1 MFCVRVQKILRKGG
15 SLMGK
20 IVLVTGG
27 ARSGKSRFAEQYAA
41 KSATK
46 IGYIAT
52 AEVYDDEM
60 AFRVKLHRARRPSDW
75 VTYEAPRD
83 AHFALEEAGR
93 VCDAVLFD
101 CLTLYVSNILCSLS
115 SIADSHQNYALAKE
129 KLDALIAQAKKN
141 QGTTVFVT
149 NEVGSGIV
157 PEGHLSREYR
167 DIAGIANQ
175 WMARA
180 ADEVYLVVCGLAVNV
195 KKIAENGEP
204 FSANNA

>member
-1 MFCVRVQKILRKGG
+1 
-15 SLMGK
+15 MGK

-141 QGTTVFVT
+141 QGITVFVT